1 MILGGGCIW
10 VLLVMQHSF
19 YQGFSALFCA
29 QTYLLLC
36 FILSGLLQ
44 VEEKYCVDSLL
55 LFVVVYSI
63 LLS

>member
-1 MILGGGCIW
+1 M
-10 VLLVMQHSF
+10 LLVMQHSF
-19 YQGFSALFCA
+19 YQGFSAVFRA

-44 VEEKYCVDSLL
+44 VEDQYCVDSLL